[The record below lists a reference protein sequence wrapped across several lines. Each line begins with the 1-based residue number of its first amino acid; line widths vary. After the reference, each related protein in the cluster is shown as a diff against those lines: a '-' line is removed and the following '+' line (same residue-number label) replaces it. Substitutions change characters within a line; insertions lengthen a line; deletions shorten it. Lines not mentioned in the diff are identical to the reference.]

1 MKSETPGLSR
11 SLMAKWQEKR
21 DAPNQQ
27 NRTSRR
33 RTVSTKRSDW
43 LLLYHVRP
51 QRMGPRKCAGIR
63 EGARPTVVRFLKIR
77 RSLVPWGFARGF
89 ALLPAPDDIVFR
101 RQEFTRANR
110 PGRAVQFRTSNFN
123 CGHAPEDVLVARTVS
138 I

>member
-1 MKSETPGLSR
+1 MHPTNKTARVAGALY
-11 SLMAKWQEKR
+11 LLNGVTGFFCIMY
-21 DAPNQQ
+21 APA
-27 NRTSRR
+27 
-33 RTVSTKRSDW
+33 D
-43 LLLYHVRP
+43 
-51 QRMGPRKCAGIR
+51 GAAKCAGIR

-110 PGRAVQFRTSNFN
+110 PGRAVQFRTSNSN
-123 CGHAPEDVLVARTVS
+123 CGHAPGDFLVARTLS